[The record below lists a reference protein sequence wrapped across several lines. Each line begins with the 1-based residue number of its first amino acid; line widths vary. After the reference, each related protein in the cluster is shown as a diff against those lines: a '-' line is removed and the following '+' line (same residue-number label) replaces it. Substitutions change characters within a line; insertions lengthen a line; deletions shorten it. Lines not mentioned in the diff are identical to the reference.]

1 MAVDNS
7 NSIHARSPPGV
18 YEALQESVI
27 GIAGCGGLGSN
38 IAVMLARSGAGK
50 LVIADFDRVEMSN
63 LNRQQYFLDDIGKPK
78 TEALEAILR
87 RIVPDIEIET
97 HQVVLNA
104 ENVPEIFENCDVI
117 CEAFDSAE
125 SKTMLLNTV
134 MENLP
139 NKPIICGNGMGGT
152 SDPSQMAVRKVAEN
166 VYVCGDGKSGMELG
180 MCAPRVTIC
189 AGLMANKAIQ
199 ILLGRDEDV

>member
-7 NSIHARSPPGV
+7 NSIHARNPPGV
-18 YEALQESVI
+18 YEALQNATI

-38 IAVMLARSGAGK
+38 IAAMLVRSGAGK
-50 LVIADFDRVEMSN
+50 LVIADFDKVEMSN
-63 LNRQQYFLDDIGKPK
+63 LNRQQYFLKDVGRPK
-78 TEALEAILR
+78 TEALEDILR
-87 RIVPDIEIET
+87 SIDPE
-97 HQVVLNA
+97 VVVESHKVRLDESNI
-104 ENVPEIFENCDVI
+104 PGIFKDCDLI

-125 SKTMLLNTV
+125 SKAMLLDTV
-134 MENLP
+134 MERLP
-139 NKPIICGNGMGGT
+139 NKPIICGNGMGGI
-152 SDPSQMAVRKVAEN
+152 SDPSLMAVRKVAGN

-189 AGLMANKAIQ
+189 AGLMANTAIR